1 MGSSARKKKKR
12 IQRTGKVPFG
22 LLLVVLVGGLIA
34 RLWLLDVG
42 SRSGYDWDH
51 FDNISMGLGAR
62 QHGLLRIYSI
72 QKDQVARV
80 AGQVYRA
87 GKFVPYERTPIF
99 APNYPPLTLTAFW
112 VQTGCLPRPIKANT
126 FAARVIMASFP
137 FLAELVTAVGVALI
151 AFRLVGR
158 RAAFVSG
165 ALCWLLQPLALN
177 STFFVQIDSFVLAP
191 SVFVVWFLIR
201 RRWVPAG
208 LTLALACLMKPQG
221 LILGP
226 IALFAAVLLPSAEG
240 NTGFKRVLVRL
251 IKLGAAFMLA
261 VAVVTLPWTMTSGLE
276 WANRTYVLSFLE
288 AFPITTLKAFNVWYV
303 DALILDAKMIP
314 NALNSKAI
322 VLSLTKDTWGR
333 VFTFAAM
340 FALGG
345 LCWWRYRRSP
355 TGLLVFSAM
364 WLWSVFIFPTRVH
377 ERFIIYCVPLM
388 LLVAFRLRRVW
399 VGLALLL
406 IVATAEHSW
415 TVWLKGRP
423 VWNFDPKGA
432 YDGYMNS
439 YRAKF
444 ANTPP
449 ALRPRAMGY
458 SDFEQRYRRGYVD
471 GREDAGPWEWVV
483 TILSL
488 LAYACTAVA
497 LFAIPPPADVLAK
510 PPTRRR

>member
-1 MGSSARKKKKR
+1 
-12 IQRTGKVPFG
+12 V
-22 LLLVVLVGGLIA
+22 
-34 RLWLLDVG
+34 D
-42 SRSGYDWDH
+42 
-51 FDNISMGLGAR
+51 
-62 QHGLLRIYSI
+62 
-72 QKDQVARV
+72 
-80 AGQVYRA
+80 
-87 GKFVPYERTPIF
+87 
-99 APNYPPLTLTAFW
+99 
-112 VQTGCLPRPIKANT
+112 
-126 FAARVIMASFP
+126 
-137 FLAELVTAVGVALI
+137 ALI
-151 AFRLVGR
+151 
-158 RAAFVSG
+158 
-165 ALCWLLQPLALN
+165 
-177 STFFVQIDSFVLAP
+177 LAP
-191 SVFVVWFLIR
+191 AVFTIYFMLR

-208 LTLALACLMKPQG
+208 LTLAFACLMKPQG

-240 NTGFKRVLVRL
+240 KTTLKRVLMRL
-251 IKLGAAFMLA
+251 IKLGAAFALA
-261 VAVVTLPWTMTSGLE
+261 VAIVTLPWTMTSGLE

-303 DALILDAKMIP
+303 DALILDAKMVP
-314 NALNSKAI
+314 NALNSEAT

-333 VFTFAAM
+333 VFAFAAM

-377 ERFIIYCVPLM
+377 ERFIIYCVPLV

-444 ANTPP
+444 ANAPP
-449 ALRPRAMGY
+449 ALRPRAMEY
-458 SDFEQRYRRGYVD
+458 SDFEQRYRRSYLL
-471 GREDAGPWEWVV
+471 GRKGARSWEWVV

-510 PPTRRR
+510 PPTRKR